1 MSRHQLTL
9 PDLCPNISL
18 AGGISFFS
26 GQHGLT
32 CDNIVNYEIVVA
44 SGEILNVNATTN
56 PDLFWALRGGGGNFG
71 IVTQFVANA
80 IEQGPMWGG
89 DGK

>member
-1 MSRHQLTL
+1 
-9 PDLCPNISL
+9 L
-18 AGGISFFS
+18 A
-26 GQHGLT
+26 

-44 SGEILNVNATTN
+44 SGEILNVNAATN

-71 IVTQFVANA
+71 IVTQFVAKA

-89 DGK
+89 DGKWL